1 MLTLVLLL
9 IFLVVL
15 GLSWFQGLWN
25 NLLTLI
31 NVLFAAM
38 IAVSFYEPIAT
49 AIANQEASFTYL
61 YDFLIMWGLFA
72 ISLILFR
79 LISEFASLERVKFI
93 MPIEMAGR
101 TILAIWLAW
110 IVICFTTMTLH
121 TAPVQS
127 TPFGGAFASSNAGV
141 FLGMAPDRLWVG
153 FMRSRSTGVF
163 AGSDTFD
170 EGKTWTAKHFHRR
183 KNFEGEEEFRVRAS
197 E

>member
-110 IVICFTTMTLH
+110 IVICFTTM
-121 TAPVQS
+121 
-127 TPFGGAFASSNAGV
+127 
-141 FLGMAPDRLWVG
+141 
-153 FMRSRSTGVF
+153 
-163 AGSDTFD
+163 
-170 EGKTWTAKHFHRR
+170 
-183 KNFEGEEEFRVRAS
+183 
-197 E
+197 